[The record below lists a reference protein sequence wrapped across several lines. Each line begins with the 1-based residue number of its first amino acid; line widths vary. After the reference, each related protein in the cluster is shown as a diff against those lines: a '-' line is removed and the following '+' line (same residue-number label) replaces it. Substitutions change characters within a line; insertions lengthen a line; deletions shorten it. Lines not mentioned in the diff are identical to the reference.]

1 VKSETTLKQLVEVAR
16 GVVAKGYLVC
26 PICGSPDIELRDGA
40 YHCFGKNGGGRF
52 DFLWQLAVVH
62 GRRP

>member
-1 VKSETTLKQLVEVAR
+1 MTTESIPFVFVDA
-16 GVVAKGYLVC
+16 VC